1 MFGVPVSFSRDIIVR
16 FPAILGG
23 VLLTIGLSASAWG
36 QFKGADE
43 EGPKLGESQTLQW
56 QAGVIVTA
64 RSGPCR
70 GMVATAPIPIDWPEQ
85 ETRIVEE
92 DFCPQAKVSYR
103 TVEGTVKQMVVQLP
117 FLSAGAQC
125 QAVVTVEVT
134 RHAQLRPENT
144 DVFVLP
150 DKRKLP
156 RDVRPC
162 LGPSPEIESTSSRI
176 KKVAEQ
182 FDMDEGKAWDQVEAI
197 YDWVRESVEHQQT
210 HQGGALAALEKGNGD
225 HEDLTSLFIAICR
238 ASGVPART
246 VWVPQHCYPE
256 FYLEDEEGEGHWLPC
271 QAAGVRAFGEM
282 PDHRPILEKGDN
294 FRSQINRR
302 ERKRFLPE
310 TLQGKGGSPGVRFVR
325 KLVSP

>member
-1 MFGVPVSFSRDIIVR
+1 VR
-16 FPAILGG
+16 FRAILGG

-36 QFKGADE
+36 QFKGADAK
-43 EGPKLGESQTLQW
+43 GPKLGESQTLHW
-56 QAGVIVTA
+56 QAGMIVTA

-70 GMVATAPIPIDWPEQ
+70 GIVATAPIPIDWPEQ
-85 ETRIVEE
+85 QTRIVEE

-103 TVEGTVKQMVVQLP
+103 TVERTVKQMVVQLP
-117 FLSAGAQC
+117 FLPIGAQC
-125 QAVVTVEVT
+125 RAVVTVEVT

-156 RDVRPC
+156 RDVRPY
-162 LGPSPEIESTSSRI
+162 LGSSPEIESTSSRI
-176 KKVAEQ
+176 ESVAEQ
-182 FDMDEGKAWDQVEAI
+182 FDLDEGKAWDQIEAI
-197 YDWVRESVEHQQT
+197 YDWVRENVEHRQT
-210 HQGGALAALEKGNGD
+210 HQGGALAALEQGNGD
-225 HEDLTSLFIAICR
+225 HEDLTSLFIAVCR
-238 ASGVPART
+238 ACDVPART

-256 FYLEDEEGEGHWLPC
+256 FYLEDEQGDGHWFPC

-294 FRSQINRR
+294 FRSQTNRR
-302 ERKRFLPE
+302 ERKRYLPE
-310 TLQGKGGSPGVRFVR
+310 TLQGKGGRPGVRFVR